1 MQKSTSLR
9 AAAIRRVNRQAAAVT
24 ATVRAWQALKEIEK
38 VGGDAQVA
46 MKDLRAA
53 LENLEHEMEKA

>member
-1 MQKSTSLR
+1 V
-9 AAAIRRVNRQAAAVT
+9 AG
-24 ATVRAWQALKEIEK
+24 LKEIEK